1 MASSPVSARAQPP
14 PPDGKTDVLL
24 RFFDSE
30 FFDEWV
36 AISYLWRTTNEG
48 VIDYLCN
55 RMYSLSDERIERY
68 LSQIITL
75 QIQRPNASLERTIV
89 GFCKRSIRLGAQTCW
104 LSGRAR

>member
-75 QIQRPNASLERTIV
+75 
-89 GFCKRSIRLGAQTCW
+89 
-104 LSGRAR
+104 